1 MSIHKSLVAKGRL
14 KRHRNVLSR
23 VERIAALEQ
32 EEKWTPENDS
42 IFNLP
47 KVRVAKLKRA
57 TKKKEVKEGEEGA
70 EVATAGTATGPVAK
84 AAAPAPKAAAKDSKP
99 AKK

>member
-14 KRHRNVLSR
+14 RRHRNVLSR
-23 VERIAALEQ
+23 TERIATHEQ
-32 EEKWTPENDS
+32 EEKWEAEKDS

-57 TKKKEVKEGEEGA
+57 TKKKEVKEGEDEEA
-70 EVATAGTATGPVAK
+70 AVATAGTATGPVAK
-84 AAAPAPKAAAKDSKP
+84 APAETKP